1 MNAADEIRARYHEYL
16 EARRKGDVEAVASFC
31 TEDGIVIPPE
41 QQPVVGRADI
51 RKYIEGSASAEIEIE
66 LKHVEVEGKL
76 GWVSG
81 LILWNA
87 DGERRATAFVDVWR
101 RENGEW
107 RIAACVWN
115 SADGFAIE

>member
-1 MNAADEIRARYHEYL
+1 MNAADEIRARYHKYL
-16 EARRKGDVEAVASFC
+16 EARRKGDLEAVASFC

-41 QQPVVGRADI
+41 KQPVIGRADI

-66 LKHVEVEGKL
+66 LKHIEVEEKL

-81 LILWNA
+81 LIHWDA

-107 RIAACVWN
+107 RISACVWN
-115 SADGFAIE
+115 SVDGFAIA